1 MAEGPLI
8 AIVDDDPSLRHAT
21 SDLVKAA
28 GYTATAFESA
38 EHFLAWPNVRQ
49 VHCLVADMRM
59 PGMSG
64 LELHRALRAAGHGMP
79 TILITA
85 HPDALAR
92 SRALAAGICCYLS
105 KPFAP
110 DELLDCIGQAL
121 AGPCGSTTPRS

>member
-1 MAEGPLI
+1 MAGGPLI
-8 AIVDDDPSLRHAT
+8 AIVDDDPSIRHAT

-28 GYTATAFESA
+28 GYAASAFESA
-38 EHFLAWPNVRQ
+38 EHFLAWPNARRVA
-49 VHCLVADMRM
+49 CLVADMRM
-59 PGMSG
+59 RGMSG
-64 LELHRALRAAGHGMP
+64 LDLHRALLSAGHAIP

-85 HPDALAR
+85 HPEELAR

-121 AGPCGSTTPRS
+121 AGPCGGTTPRS

>member
-1 MAEGPLI
+1 MAGGPLI

-38 EHFLAWPNVRQ
+38 EHFLAWPNARQ
-49 VHCLVADMRM
+49 VACLVADMRM

-64 LELHRALRAAGHGMP
+64 LELHRALRAAGRAMP

-85 HPDALAR
+85 HPEELAR
-92 SRALAAGICCYLS
+92 LRALAAGVCCYLS

-121 AGPCGSTTPRS
+121 AGPCSGTTPRS